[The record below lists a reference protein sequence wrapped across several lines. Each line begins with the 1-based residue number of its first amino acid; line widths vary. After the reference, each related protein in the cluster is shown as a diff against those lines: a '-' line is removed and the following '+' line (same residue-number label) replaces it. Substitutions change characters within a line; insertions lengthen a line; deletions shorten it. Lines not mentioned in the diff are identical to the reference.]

1 MTGTRRSAWRTTA
14 VAMLLALQLVVAPT
28 SSRAQDAGEA
38 APTAASPSDP
48 MAVPPDAPDVA
59 EPAESVTTDVAPTPV
74 PSGATPVEPA
84 AARPSFAPYA
94 LWGTSVVSLALGVG
108 FGVMAL
114 SAKKDFDDAPTYK
127 RADKVH
133 NLGIAAD
140 TGLGLGLL
148 LAVTGTVF
156 YFVGHESNATNHGQ
170 AADARTRAHTSKTV
184 LSELR
189 IAPFVSRHAQ
199 GGTLALRF

>member
-1 MTGTRRSAWRTTA
+1 MPGTRRAAWRTTA

-28 SSRAQDAGEA
+28 SSRAQDAVDATTPA
-38 APTAASPSDP
+38 APPSDAIPAPPDVPDVAPPAEPLSTGVASAPSDP
-48 MAVPPDAPDVA
+48 PPA
-59 EPAESVTTDVAPTPV
+59 
-74 PSGATPVEPA
+74 EPA
-84 AARPSFAPYA
+84 AARTSFAPYA
-94 LWGTSVVSLALGVG
+94 LWGTSLVSLALGVG

-148 LAVTGTVF
+148 LAITGTTF
-156 YFVGHESNATNHGQ
+156 YFLGHESDGAKHAQ

-184 LSELR
+184 LAELR
-189 IAPFVSRHAQ
+189 IAPLVSHRAQ
-199 GGTLALRF
+199 GGTLTLRF

>member
-1 MTGTRRSAWRTTA
+1 MSGTRRAAWRPTA
-14 VAMLLALQLVVAPT
+14 VAMLLALQLVVVPT
-28 SSRAQDAGEA
+28 SSRAQDAVDAAEPAA
-38 APTAASPSDP
+38 APTDVIPS
-48 MAVPPDAPDVA
+48 PPDAPDVVQPA
-59 EPAESVTTDVAPTPV
+59 EPLATDAPAPSGPTP
-74 PSGATPVEPA
+74 AQPA

-114 SAKKDFDDAPTYK
+114 SAKKDFNDAPTYK

-148 LAVTGTVF
+148 LAITGTVF
-156 YFVGHESNATNHGQ
+156 YFLGHESDGTKHGQ

-184 LSELR
+184 LSTLR
-189 IAPFVSRHAQ
+189 LAPFVGPRAQ